1 MKKLPNARPSRR
13 SRMSALLI
21 ASSLALALS
30 SCDRE
35 RPPIGSP
42 PAADLRLEPEPQ
54 LNAAAIEG
62 NSAAA
67 LDDYDAAHAAWGR
80 RGWQVVARIKGWLCD
95 ARLVKEGC
103 AR

>member
-13 SRMSALLI
+13 CRMSGLLI
-21 ASSLALALS
+21 ASALALALS
-30 SCDRE
+30 SCAKE
-35 RPPIGSP
+35 RIGSP

-54 LNAAAIEG
+54 LNAAAIEAD
-62 NSAAA
+62 SAAA

-80 RGWQVVARIKGWLCD
+80 RGWQAVARIKGWLCD
-95 ARLVKEGC
+95 AGLVKEGC